1 MNYMKAINFFSSVWY
16 FVVMAAC
23 YNPLSFLILS
33 LFATQSAARSLYE
46 KTLGANSPKQLVAE
60 FYWDLINWCR
70 NLMPWR
76 CRKSLL
82 LEGRLKQAS
91 FDEQLKIFHQ
101 GDKVRLINER
111 MLSQEVLHHVLP
123 DCGNLMPQ
131 AAKQIA
137 ELTPAEFDLLMRN
150 NHWSA
155 VGDYLMQ
162 QRSEDILRRLAD
174 YAINHPQDNAIGILR
189 WYIKRNSL
197 PKRLIAPLMKSKI
210 KDDVL
215 EALACYGERQI
226 ILFAKED
233 ASLFETICKKM
244 GEEVYVQKENQ
255 RLLDATLYTIY
266 HQYGGKLDDDAI
278 EYFLSK
284 ENVGMAKLIFKWEF
298 LKNNRELSEL
308 QLALVSSSPV
318 LTKEWLKLQTD
329 DDAAV

>member
-1 MNYMKAINFFSSVWY
+1 MKAINLFWSVWY

-23 YNPLSFLILS
+23 YNPLSFLIWS
-33 LFATQSAARSLYE
+33 LFAPQSAARSLYE
-46 KTLGANSPKQLVAE
+46 KTLGANSPKQLVAK
-60 FYWDLINWCR
+60 FYWDLVNSSR

-101 GDKVRLINER
+101 GDMARLINER
-111 MLSQEVLHHVLP
+111 MLSQEVLHHVFP

-137 ELTPAEFDLLMRN
+137 ELTPAEFDLLLCREQWN
-150 NHWSA
+150 A
-155 VGDYLMQ
+155 VSDYLMQ

-174 YAINHPQDNAIGILR
+174 YAINHPQEQVIGILC
-189 WYIKRNSL
+189 WYIRRNSL
-197 PKRLIAPLMKSKI
+197 PKRLIAPLIKSKF

-215 EALACYGERQI
+215 EALACYGERQV
-226 ILFAKED
+226 ILSGKED
-233 ASLFETICKKM
+233 TSLFETYCN
-244 GEEVYVQKENQ
+244 GPEDVYLQTENQ
-255 RLLDATLYTIY
+255 RLLDESLYKIY
-266 HQYGGKLDDDAI
+266 HVYGGKLDDDAI

-298 LKNNRELSEL
+298 LKNNRELNDL

-318 LTKEWLKLQTD
+318 LAKEWLKLQTD
-329 DDAAV
+329 DDDAA

>member
-1 MNYMKAINFFSSVWY
+1 MKANDFFLSVWY
-16 FVVMAAC
+16 FVVMAVV
-23 YNPLSFLILS
+23 YNPLSFLVWS
-33 LFATQSAARSLYE
+33 LFAPQSAARSLHE

-60 FYWDLINWCR
+60 FYWDWVNWSR
-70 NLMPWR
+70 NLMPWKS
-76 CRKSLL
+76 RKALL
-82 LEGRLKQAS
+82 LEGRLQNAS
-91 FDEQLKIFHQ
+91 FDEQVKIFHQ
-101 GDKVRLINER
+101 SDTELLINEH

-255 RLLDATLYTIY
+255 RLFDEDLYKIY
-266 HQYGGKLDDDAI
+266 HVYGGKLDDDAI

-318 LTKEWLKLQTD
+318 LVKEWLKLQTD
-329 DDAAV
+329 DDTAA

>member
-1 MNYMKAINFFSSVWY
+1 MKAINFFFFFWY

-23 YNPLSFLILS
+23 YNPLSFLIWS
-33 LFATQSAARSLYE
+33 LFAPQSAARSLYE
-46 KTLGANSPKQLVAE
+46 KTSYNNRFKWQVAK
-60 FYWDLINWCR
+60 FYWDLVNSSR

-76 CRKSLL
+76 CRKELL
-82 LEGRLKQAS
+82 LTGRLQNAS

-101 GDKVRLINER
+101 GDMARLINEH
-111 MLSQEVLHHVLP
+111 MLSQEVLHHVFP

-131 AAKQIA
+131 AVKQMN
-137 ELTPAEFDLLMRN
+137 ELTPAEFDLLLYRA
-150 NHWSA
+150 HWNA
-155 VGDYLMQ
+155 VSDYLMQ
-162 QRSEDILRRLAD
+162 QRSEDILRRLVD
-174 YAINHPQDNAIGILR
+174 YAINHPQEQAIGILR
-189 WYIKRNSL
+189 WYIRRNSL
-197 PKRLIAPLMKSKI
+197 PKRLIAPLINSKFKEQI
-210 KDDVL
+210 M
-215 EALACYGERQI
+215 EALNSYGERQI
-226 ILFAKED
+226 ILSAKED

-255 RLLDATLYTIY
+255 RLFDATLYTIY

-318 LTKEWLKLQTD
+318 LVKEWLKLQTD

>member
-1 MNYMKAINFFSSVWY
+1 MA
-16 FVVMAAC
+16 VV
-23 YNPLSFLILS
+23 YNPLSFLIWS
-33 LFATQSAARSLYE
+33 LFAPQSAARSLHE

-60 FYWDLINWCR
+60 FYWDWVIWCR
-70 NLMPWR
+70 NLMPWKS
-76 CRKSLL
+76 RKALL

-101 GDKVRLINER
+101 GDMARLLNER
-111 MLSQEVLHHVLP
+111 MLSQEVLHHVFP

-131 AAKQIA
+131 AVKQMN
-137 ELTPAEFDLLMRN
+137 ELTPDEFNLLMYREYWN
-150 NHWSA
+150 A
-155 VGDYLMQ
+155 VSDYLMQ

-174 YAINHPQDNAIGILR
+174 YAINHPQGNAIGILH

-215 EALACYGERQI
+215 EALACYGERQV
-226 ILFAKED
+226 ILSAKED

-255 RLLDATLYTIY
+255 RLFDENLYKIY
-266 HQYGGKLDDDAI
+266 HVYGGKLDDDVI
-278 EYFLSK
+278 EYFLGK
-284 ENVGMAKLIFKWEF
+284 ENVGMAKLIFQWEF

-318 LTKEWLKLQTD
+318 LIKEWLKLQTD
-329 DDAAV
+329 DDAAAS

>member
-1 MNYMKAINFFSSVWY
+1 MSVWY
-16 FVVMAAC
+16 LVLMAVV
-23 YNPLSFLILS
+23 YNPLSFLIWS
-33 LFATQSAARSLYE
+33 LFAPQSAARSLYE
-46 KTLGANSPKQLVAE
+46 KTSYNNRFKWQVAK
-60 FYWDLINWCR
+60 FYWDWVNSSR

-76 CRKSLL
+76 CRKELL
-82 LEGRLKQAS
+82 LTGRLQNAS

-131 AAKQIA
+131 AVKQLN
-137 ELTPAEFDLLMRN
+137 ELTPAEFDLLLYREQWN
-150 NHWSA
+150 A
-155 VGDYLMQ
+155 VSDYLMQ
-162 QRSEDILRRLAD
+162 QRSEDILRRLVD
-174 YAINHPQDNAIGILR
+174 YAINYPQGNAIGILH

-197 PKRLIAPLMKSKI
+197 PKRLIAPLINSKF
-210 KDDVL
+210 KDTVM
-215 EALACYGERQI
+215 EALNSYGERQI
-226 ILFAKED
+226 ILSAKED

-318 LTKEWLKLQTD
+318 LVKEWLKLQTD
-329 DDAAV
+329 DDAAAA

>member
-1 MNYMKAINFFSSVWY
+1 MSVWY
-16 FVVMAAC
+16 WVIMAVV
-23 YNPLSFLILS
+23 YNPLSFLIWS
-33 LFATQSAARSLYE
+33 LFAPQSAARSLHE

-60 FYWDLINWCR
+60 FYWDWVIWCR

-76 CRKSLL
+76 CRKALL
-82 LEGRLKQAS
+82 LEGRLQNAS
-91 FDEQLKIFHQ
+91 FDEQVKIFHQ
-101 GDKVRLINER
+101 SDTELLINER
-111 MLSQEVLHHVLP
+111 MLSQEVLHHVFP

-131 AAKQIA
+131 AVKQIA

-197 PKRLIAPLMKSKI
+197 PKRLIAPLINSKF
-210 KDDVL
+210 KDTVM
-215 EALACYGERQI
+215 EALNSYGERQI
-226 ILFAKED
+226 ILSAKED

-255 RLLDATLYTIY
+255 RLFDEDLYKIY
-266 HQYGGKLDDDAI
+266 HVYGGKLDDDAI

-318 LTKEWLKLQTD
+318 LVKEWLKLQTD
-329 DDAAV
+329 DDAAAA

>member
-1 MNYMKAINFFSSVWY
+1 MKANDFFLSVWY
-16 FVVMAAC
+16 WVIMAVV
-23 YNPLSFLILS
+23 YNPLSFLVWS
-33 LFATQSAARSLYE
+33 LFAPQSAARSLHE

-60 FYWDLINWCR
+60 FYWDWVIWCR
-70 NLMPWR
+70 NLMPWKS
-76 CRKSLL
+76 RKALL
-82 LEGRLKQAS
+82 LEGRLQNAS
-91 FDEQLKIFHQ
+91 FDEQVKIFHQ
-101 GDKVRLINER
+101 SDTELLINEH
-111 MLSQEVLHHVLP
+111 MLSQEVLHHVFP

-131 AAKQIA
+131 AVKQMN
-137 ELTPAEFDLLMRN
+137 ELTPDEFNLLMYRA
-150 NHWSA
+150 HWNA
-155 VGDYLMQ
+155 VSDYLMQ

-174 YAINHPQDNAIGILR
+174 YAINHPQDNAIGILH

-197 PKRLIAPLMKSKI
+197 PKRLIAPLIKSKF

-215 EALACYGERQI
+215 DALTSYGERQI
-226 ILFAKED
+226 ILSAKED

-255 RLLDATLYTIY
+255 RLFDEDLYKIY
-266 HQYGGKLDDDAI
+266 HVYGGKLDDDAI

-318 LTKEWLKLQTD
+318 LVKEWLKLQTD
-329 DDAAV
+329 DDAAAA

>member
-1 MNYMKAINFFSSVWY
+1 
-16 FVVMAAC
+16 MAAC
-23 YNPLSFLILS
+23 YNPLSFLIWS
-33 LFATQSAARSLYE
+33 LFAPQSAARSLYE
-46 KTLGANSPKQLVAE
+46 KTSYNNRFKWQVAK
-60 FYWDLINWCR
+60 FYWDLVNSSR

-76 CRKSLL
+76 CRKELL
-82 LEGRLKQAS
+82 LTGRLQNAS

-101 GDKVRLINER
+101 GDMARLINEH
-111 MLSQEVLHHVLP
+111 MLSQEVLHHVFP

-131 AAKQIA
+131 AVKQMN
-137 ELTPAEFDLLMRN
+137 ELTPAEFDLLLYRA
-150 NHWSA
+150 HWNA
-155 VGDYLMQ
+155 VSDYLMQ
-162 QRSEDILRRLAD
+162 QRSEDILRRLVD
-174 YAINHPQDNAIGILR
+174 YAINHPQEQAIGILR
-189 WYIKRNSL
+189 WYIRRNSL
-197 PKRLIAPLMKSKI
+197 PKRLIAPLINSKFKEQI
-210 KDDVL
+210 M
-215 EALACYGERQI
+215 EALNSYGERQI
-226 ILFAKED
+226 ILSAKED

-255 RLLDATLYTIY
+255 RLFDATLYTIY

-318 LTKEWLKLQTD
+318 LVKEWLKLQTD

>member
-1 MNYMKAINFFSSVWY
+1 MKANDFFLSVWY
-16 FVVMAAC
+16 FVVMAVV
-23 YNPLSFLILS
+23 YNPLSFLIWS
-33 LFATQSAARSLYE
+33 LFAPQSAARSLYE

-91 FDEQLKIFHQ
+91 FDEQVKIFHQ
-101 GDKVRLINER
+101 GDMARLINER
-111 MLSQEVLHHVLP
+111 MLSQEVLHHVFP

-137 ELTPAEFDLLMRN
+137 ELTPAEFDLLLCREQWN
-150 NHWSA
+150 A
-155 VGDYLMQ
+155 VSDYLMQ

-174 YAINHPQDNAIGILR
+174 YAINHPQEQVIGILR
-189 WYIKRNSL
+189 WYIRRNSL
-197 PKRLIAPLMKSKI
+197 PKRLIAPLINSKFKEQI
-210 KDDVL
+210 M
-215 EALACYGERQI
+215 EALDSYGERQVI
-226 ILFAKED
+226 IASKED
-233 ASLFETICKKM
+233 ASLFEAACKKM
-244 GEEVYVQKENQ
+244 GEKAHLQKENQ
-255 RLLDATLYTIY
+255 CLLDATLYTIY

-318 LTKEWLKLQTD
+318 LVKEWLKLQTD
-329 DDAAV
+329 DDAAA